1 MIGFANIRTA
11 LLFGLAA
18 LFLVLAGSWGGNAR
32 AAEDTVYR
40 LGASDKLRIVV
51 FGEEDLSGEF
61 ELDGGGNI
69 SYPLIGQIALG
80 GLSIPDAERKITELL
95 AKDYLQQPKVSV
107 EILNYRPF
115 FILGEVNVPGQY
127 SYVNGMSVLNAVA
140 VGGGFTYRADRDD
153 IKIRRE
159 TSNGAQEIKGSVT
172 TPVLPGDIIE
182 VGERFF

>member
-1 MIGFANIRTA
+1 MVCPASIRNA
-11 LLFGLAA
+11 VLFGLTA
-18 LFLVLAGSWGGNAR
+18 FFIVLGGFFTGNVQ
-32 AAEDTVYR
+32 AEDTAYR

-69 SYPLIGQIALG
+69 SYPLIGQIALR
-80 GLSIPDAERKITELL
+80 GLSIPDAERKLTELL
-95 AKDYLQQPKVSV
+95 AKDYLQKPQVSV

-159 TSNGAQEIKGSVT
+159 TSDGTEELKATVT
-172 TPVLPGDIIE
+172 TSVLPGDIIE
-182 VGERFF
+182 IGERFF